1 MAPFSFFAQ
10 RAACLS
16 PKHPALYAFAWIGT
30 PYDGG
35 SEGYAMNDTISA
47 RELASAWDA
56 YGPDTEVLSLDCFD
70 TLVWRDAA
78 TPSDVFCELTPP
90 VTRAVRVVGE
100 RAARARARALTGRG
114 EVRLRDIYRCALPGA
129 EQDAIDARV
138 AEELEL
144 EKRFCRAFAPA
155 VELIRS
161 AKAAGKR
168 VIVVS
173 DTYLDAR
180 QLAALIDAAAGAPL
194 TALIDALF
202 CSCEYGVSKTEG
214 LFGHVLRRLRIAP
227 QRVLHVGDNPAADL
241 EAPRA
246 LGMRA
251 LQLVPGDAALCSQ
264 WRMESAALL
273 MAEPSLRQSRAPRFV
288 YRRLLASGTA
298 PEMSAAE
305 RLGYG
310 SLGPLMHAFAAW
322 VRDEARALAA
332 RGGPVKVCFLMRD
345 GYLPLLTYRRLAG
358 ADDPPAFALEVSR
371 FSAIAGSLCADDDV
385 LDYFA
390 LVEEGMSPEAIGR
403 QLLLTPQEVE
413 RLAPNGVPERG
424 ARLRRAVLRPRT
436 LREIVNRS
444 RLYRQRLFAH
454 LVRAVEPRPGD
465 TVMLVDLGYAGT
477 AQNRLQD
484 LIEREFGVSVTGR
497 YLLLRDVPRG
507 SDRKRGFF
515 GPDRL
520 DARALE
526 TLVSFVAALE
536 QACTAQ
542 TGSVIDYSTDGEPLR
557 KPRRAAAAGDALR
570 AEMQRGCLRFVS
582 DAARFDASAAIDGA
596 GRWQAALAAC
606 ARLLLLPA
614 RTEAECLAALA
625 HDVNLG
631 AADTVPLVDPR
642 AGREDLLR
650 LGSLYL
656 RTAPRAF
663 ASAELRAAG
672 LDAAFAHL
680 ARSRFDVD
688 LRVSDLYADAIDL
701 PVMVARNGK
710 VAHTTVPALP
720 THEGFYAASI
730 PVGRGEYAVGVLFG
744 ARFEWLQL
752 ESARLA
758 TARHQFEALYRE
770 GEVDLTAA
778 AAFEG
783 LRAHAGGLLQCLTEH
798 AFAYFEPPAARAAES
813 CVLRV
818 VFRPLAMRDRAGA
831 ARAIATAA
839 ASAAST

>member
-1 MAPFSFFAQ
+1 MNETILA
-10 RAACLS
+10 RA
-16 PKHPALYAFAWIGT
+16 
-30 PYDGG
+30 
-35 SEGYAMNDTISA
+35 
-47 RELASAWDA
+47 LASAWSA
-56 YGPDTEVLSLDCFD
+56 YGQDADVLSLDCFD
-70 TLVWRDAA
+70 TLIWRDTPA
-78 TPSDVFCELTPP
+78 PSDVFCELSPP

-100 RAARARARALTGRG
+100 RAARARARAVTGHG
-114 EVRLRDIYRCALPGA
+114 EVRLADIYRCALPGA
-129 EQDAIDARV
+129 EPQAIDARI
-138 AEELEL
+138 AEELAR

-155 VELIRS
+155 IELIQA

-173 DTYLDAR
+173 DTYFDAR
-180 QLAALIDAAAGAPL
+180 QLAALIDAAARMPL

-214 LFGHVLRRLRIAP
+214 LFEHVLRRLQVAP
-227 QRVLHVGDNPAADL
+227 QRVLHIGDNAAADL

-246 LGMRA
+246 LGIRA
-251 LQLVPGDAALCSQ
+251 FQLVQGDAELSSQ

-273 MAEPSLRQSRAPRFV
+273 MIDPALRQSRAPRLA
-288 YRRLLASGTA
+288 YRRLLAAGTG
-298 PEMSAAE
+298 PEMSAVE

-310 SLGPLMHAFAAW
+310 SLGPMMHAFTAW
-322 VRDEARALAA
+322 VRDEARELAA

-345 GYLPLLTYRRLAG
+345 GHLPLLAYRRLAS

-371 FSAIAGSLCADDDV
+371 FSAIAASLCADDDV

-390 LVEEGMSPEAIGR
+390 LVEEGMSPETMGR
-403 QLLLTPQEVE
+403 QLLLAPQEVE
-413 RLAPNGVPERG
+413 RLAPTSVSERG
-424 ARLRRAVLRPRT
+424 ARLRRAVLRRKT

-444 RLYRQRLFAH
+444 RRYRERLFAY
-454 LVRAVEPRPGD
+454 LLRTVELRPGD
-465 TVMLVDLGYAGT
+465 TLMLVDLGYAGT

-484 LIEREFGVSVTGR
+484 LIEREFSVAVTGR

-507 SDRKRGFF
+507 MDRKRGFF

-526 TLVSFVAALE
+526 ALVTFVSALE
-536 QACTAQ
+536 QVCTAP
-542 TGSVIDYSTDGEPLR
+542 TGSVIDYSPAGDPLR
-557 KPRRAAAAGDALR
+557 KSRPAAAASEALR
-570 AEMQRGCLRFVS
+570 AELQQACLRFVS
-582 DAARFDASAAIDGA
+582 DAARFDANESVDGDS
-596 GRWQAALAAC
+596 RWQAALAAC

-614 RTEAECLAALA
+614 RAEAECLTALT

-642 AGREDLLR
+642 AGREDMLR

-656 RTAPRAF
+656 RSAPRAF

-680 ARSRFDVD
+680 ARLRLDID
-688 LRVSDLYADAIDL
+688 LRVSDLYADAIEL
-701 PVMVARNGK
+701 PVMVARDGK
-710 VAHTTVPALP
+710 VVRTAVQALP

-730 PVGRGEYAVGVLFG
+730 PVGRGEYAVGVFFG

-758 TARHQFEALYRE
+758 RARRQFEALHRE
-770 GEVDLTAA
+770 SEVDLTAA
-778 AAFEG
+778 AAFED
-783 LRAHAGGLLQCLTEH
+783 LRMHAGGLLQCLSEH
-798 AFAYFEPPAARAAES
+798 GFAYFEPPAQSAAEP

-818 VFRPLAMRDRAGA
+818 VFRPLAVRDRAAA
-831 ARAIATAA
+831 ARAIASAA
-839 ASAAST
+839 ASATSM